1 MKFAIR
7 LPANFLYPSITSPW
21 EARVNAADTLR
32 FARKAEE
39 LGFD

>member
-1 MKFAIR
+1 VKFAIR